1 MNITELIQ
9 AIRGGLIQQD
19 RLLKTDIP
27 SLPGNALVPRRAV
40 THSELGRDFSITLD
54 MVSTAGDIELK
65 KLIAQPI
72 TLWIQ
77 QANKS
82 YLPINGYIH
91 TARRLGADGSLSS
104 YQLTFASWLHFL
116 KFRSDMRYWQDMPVD
131 AIIADVFNAH
141 PQAKGRFRFALS
153 KPLPSRSY
161 CRQSETDWNFVHRLM
176 EDEGLFGFWRH
187 EEDGSAHT
195 LVVTDDLYAVDDMSP
210 KSVGFYR
217 AGTGS
222 ETDAFTQWAG
232 SRTLQ
237 SALHTTRTFD
247 YKAPSAPLNPKGTT
261 LPTKADQGNLPEQ
274 AEVYEYTGAYT
285 YLDQDR
291 GEHLSKI
298 RLEEWESRAKR
309 FFGVGGV
316 RGVDAGRR
324 FVLTDHPEH
333 DRDPDREREFAAIKV
348 SRYIENNLPL
358 SAQEAGFPHSL
369 QDRLAQAKAGC
380 ADEAAFRIAHED
392 GSAGFYLVEVEAQRA
407 TVPYRSP
414 FEHEKP
420 VMQLETAIVVGPSG
434 EEVYTDE
441 LNRIKVMFIWDRQN
455 PGNER
460 ASCWVRVAQSD
471 TGGGYG
477 SVHVPRVGEEVLV
490 GYLGGDCDRPIVLHR
505 IYNGAVKPQWHSNG
519 IMSGHRSKEYAGAG
533 FNEMVLDDAT
543 GQNRVRLFSS
553 SANSLLHVG
562 YLIEQN
568 GNTRGAYLGTGFD
581 LRTDAYGAVRAGQ
594 GLYVTTHPKQASSQ
608 PLDVRDTQQQLVNA
622 EGLIEAMSQAS
633 QMHQAE
639 SLGDGHDALKAFTGA
654 TQNSVQGSS
663 SGGRTA
669 GGGTGSANAFK
680 EPVML
685 FGSPAGIALS
695 TQQSTHVAADQHVNL
710 VSGQSMHIA
719 SGKSLVASVKQKLSL
734 FVQNEGMKLFAAKG
748 DVEIQ
753 AQNDNIEMLAQKT
766 VKLLS
771 ATATLEGVAKQ
782 EILLTSGGAYIRIKD
797 GNIEIHAPGKVDV
810 KGGEHAFSGP
820 TSLHKTFKMEGKK
833 ADMRIRYVDADGNVP
848 HGEPIKFTTEDGTEH
863 SVALD
868 AEGKAELKDI
878 DFDEFVAN
886 QVKRTGE

>member
-1 MNITELIQ
+1 
-9 AIRGGLIQQD
+9 
-19 RLLKTDIP
+19 LLKTDIP

-40 THSELGRDFSITLD
+40 THSELGRDFSVTLD

-65 KLIAQPI
+65 TLIAQPI

-104 YQLTFASWLHFL
+104 YQLTFASWMHFL

-187 EEDGSAHT
+187 DEDGSAHT

-309 FFGVGGV
+309 FFGAGGV
-316 RGVDAGRR
+316 RGIDAGRR

-348 SRYIENNLPL
+348 SRFIENNLPL
-358 SAQEAGFPHSL
+358 SAQEANFPHSL
-369 QDRLAQAKAGC
+369 QSELAQAKAGRSG
-380 ADEAAFRIAHED
+380 EAAFKVAHED

-407 TVPYRSP
+407 TVPYR
-414 FEHEKP
+414 
-420 VMQLETAIVVGPSG
+420 
-434 EEVYTDE
+434 
-441 LNRIKVMFIWDRQN
+441 
-455 PGNER
+455 
-460 ASCWVRVAQSD
+460 
-471 TGGGYG
+471 
-477 SVHVPRVGEEVLV
+477 
-490 GYLGGDCDRPIVLHR
+490 
-505 IYNGAVKPQWHSNG
+505 
-519 IMSGHRSKEYAGAG
+519 
-533 FNEMVLDDAT
+533 
-543 GQNRVRLFSS
+543 
-553 SANSLLHVG
+553 
-562 YLIEQN
+562 
-568 GNTRGAYLGTGFD
+568 
-581 LRTDAYGAVRAGQ
+581 
-594 GLYVTTHPKQASSQ
+594 
-608 PLDVRDTQQQLVNA
+608 
-622 EGLIEAMSQAS
+622 
-633 QMHQAE
+633 
-639 SLGDGHDALKAFTGA
+639 
-654 TQNSVQGSS
+654 
-663 SGGRTA
+663 
-669 GGGTGSANAFK
+669 
-680 EPVML
+680 
-685 FGSPAGIALS
+685 
-695 TQQSTHVAADQHVNL
+695 
-710 VSGQSMHIA
+710 
-719 SGKSLVASVKQKLSL
+719 
-734 FVQNEGMKLFAAKG
+734 
-748 DVEIQ
+748 
-753 AQNDNIEMLAQKT
+753 
-766 VKLLS
+766 
-771 ATATLEGVAKQ
+771 
-782 EILLTSGGAYIRIKD
+782 
-797 GNIEIHAPGKVDV
+797 
-810 KGGEHAFSGP
+810 
-820 TSLHKTFKMEGKK
+820 
-833 ADMRIRYVDADGNVP
+833 
-848 HGEPIKFTTEDGTEH
+848 
-863 SVALD
+863 
-868 AEGKAELKDI
+868 
-878 DFDEFVAN
+878 
-886 QVKRTGE
+886 